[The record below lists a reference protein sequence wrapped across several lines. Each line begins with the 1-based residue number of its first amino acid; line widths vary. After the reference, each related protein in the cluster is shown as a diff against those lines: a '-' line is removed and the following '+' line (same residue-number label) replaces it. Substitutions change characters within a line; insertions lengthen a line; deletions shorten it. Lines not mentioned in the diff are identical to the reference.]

1 MKKYRILWMLIALMA
16 FGQTARAQGYD
27 ISQCTLSGVYKA
39 KSIFYAE
46 GWLQFPVVT
55 APDGTVLERG
65 TDYTLTATLPH
76 ETVLDVTD
84 KTSGF
89 FFLGDPLYDE
99 MVINRMYV
107 TLTVEG
113 IGSHSGTQSVTYRLF
128 CLFTPDWRFNFED
141 CCFIRDPE
149 EYNLVAQAWN
159 EGQEFYEP
167 TLIIDGDM
175 TFDPDNLTIDND
187 GDGIPESNFVP
198 LGTAEHP
205 FSGTIKSNVRY
216 LTMDGYSKLRPF
228 TGIRC
233 HTNSGSTGFFGNLTG
248 TADGIAISDAE
259 FTGPGVVGGLA
270 GTCSGTVKNCL
281 IANSTIASTG
291 GGNTGAIAASTG
303 EGCTFTNT
311 YYSACTVG
319 GTANATDAATSA
331 GDVAGTQV
339 GIPVT
344 GPANTT
350 ILVDEQSATGVS
362 LDNHTLYAGAGEE
375 VKIDINRG
383 TLYTTVNDTYT
394 VTGGTIVP
402 GDYGCH
408 YEQIYWYYI
417 VPGEEIWPEDAH
429 YHSTYDY
436 PNDHDGL
443 ASVISHTLA
452 IAADATQGQGVS
464 ITPNNLWGTLDG
476 CDGSEEH
483 PYVIRTPEGIELLAA
498 AVNNIPAQYLY
509 YSGHASDNL
518 DIGTDDQGH
527 AIWMRYD
534 VDFSG
539 IDHFHFQLGN
549 DIAYDP
555 NALTFDLDGNGTL
568 ESNHTPIGKHWD
580 SAKYDSYHFSGY
592 FDGCGHT
599 VSGIRINLNP
609 SDYEETLT
617 FIELGLFGA
626 IGEYVFG
633 DIRVGGT
640 VTGITLTDTRITGNQ
655 NSDVGG
661 IASSIEGN
669 STISTVS
676 NCYVK
681 SGVYLNNSCRV
692 GGIVGYNYDGTI
704 TNCHV
709 MDDVHIQVDDYGSG
723 DLIGGIGGITSYNY
737 STVSNCTS
745 AAQFSFG
752 NDVTSLIRTG
762 GIAGTNSGTVSNCL
776 AIGTNIPSITTTE
789 YIGAIVGRNQIGT
802 LDHNY
807 YVNCS
812 VGGETANIGYGYK
825 DGSTWMISD
834 LTANDGAVPLRVGD
848 ANGDGSITIADVTAL
863 VNIILGK
870 EGTYNH
876 AAADVNLDGSIT
888 IADVTAL
895 VNIILGK

>member
-1 MKKYRILWMLIALMA
+1 MKKYRILWMLLALLA

-187 GDGIPESNFVP
+187 GDGIPESNFIP

-248 TADGIAISDAE
+248 TADGIAISDAQ
-259 FTGPGVVGGLA
+259 FTGPGIVGGLA
-270 GTCSGTVKNCL
+270 GTCSGTIKNCL
-281 IANSTIASTG
+281 VANSTITSTG
-291 GGNTGAIAASTG
+291 GGNTGAIVGQNDGT
-303 EGCTFTNT
+303 TFTNT

-464 ITPNNLWGTLDG
+464 ITPNNFWGTLDG

-483 PYVIRTPEGIELLAA
+483 PYVIRTPEGIELLAT
-498 AVNNIPAQYLY
+498 AVNNIPTEYLY

-555 NALTFDLDGNGTL
+555 NALTIDLDGNGTP
-568 ESNHTPIGKHWD
+568 ESNHTPIGKGPVSLDLRNCH
-580 SAKYDSYHFSGY
+580 HFSGY

-599 VSGIRINLNP
+599 ISGIRTDLGITNTA
-609 SDYEETLT
+609 SDA
-617 FIELGLFGA
+617 GLFGI
-626 IGEYVFG
+626 IGWRYYDNNNYE
-633 DIRVGGT
+633 GT
-640 VTGITLTDTRITGNQ
+640 VTNVTLTDARIRGRMWI
-655 NSDVGG
+655 GG
-661 IASSIEGN
+661 IAGEINVGSA
-669 STISTVS
+669 VS
-676 NCYVK
+676 NCFVK
-681 SGVYLNNSCRV
+681 SGVYVEGSNQV
-692 GGIVGYNYDGTI
+692 GGIVGENNKSTI

-709 MDDVHIQVDDYGSG
+709 MDGDYIHGSSWI
-723 DLIGGIGGITSYNY
+723 DSFNDYRTDIHCLGGIVGYCVEG
-737 STVSNCTS
+737 TVANCTS
-745 AAQFSFG
+745 TAQFTFD
-752 NDVTSLIRTG
+752 NDVTELEDVG
-762 GIAGTNSGTVSNCL
+762 GIAGFNDGTLSNCL
-776 AIGTNIPSITTTE
+776 AIGTNIPSFTTMNGV
-789 YIGAIVGRNQIGT
+789 GAIVGEYYGT

-807 YVNCS
+807 YVNCT
-812 VGGETANIGYGYK
+812 VGGATSNIGYGYQ
-825 DGSTWMISD
+825 DGSNYVTSD

-848 ANGDGSITIADVTAL
+848 TNGDGSITIADVTAL

-870 EGTYNH
+870 EGTYNDG
-876 AAADVNLDGSIT
+876 AADVNGDGTIT